1 MQKPLVTAG
10 IPCAA
15 ETSVE
20 ADGEAGAAACAADG
34 FLKFISQEWM
44 SHIVLALA
52 RHGSLRFGGLRRNL
66 PPSISARV
74 LSARLKALQAAGYV
88 DRRDLSGR
96 VLHVEYSLTAAGLA
110 VDAALA
116 GSEQLL
122 AGGVAS
128 LDPAGRA
135 PS

>member
-1 MQKPLVTAG
+1 MRKPLVTAG
-10 IPCAA
+10 IPVVEDISAETADAAPAA
-15 ETSVE
+15 E
-20 ADGEAGAAACAADG
+20 CAADG

-52 RHGSLRFGGLRRNL
+52 RHGSLRFGGLRRHL
-66 PPSISARV
+66 PPGVSARV

-88 DRRDLSGR
+88 DRHDLSGR
-96 VLHVEYSLTAAGLA
+96 VLHVEYSLTAAGHA

-116 GSEQLL
+116 RSEQLL
-122 AGGVAS
+122 AGGRVS
-128 LDPAGRA
+128 LGPSGRA